1 MTPEHFDA
9 VIVGSGFGG
18 SVMAYRLAEAGM
30 RVCLLER
37 GKPYPPGSFPRTP
50 REFRAAFWDPSEG
63 LQGLWDAWS
72 FKGIGALVSSGL
84 GGGSLVYANVLL
96 RKDERWFVREDLAR
110 GGYEYWPVTRSDLDP
125 HYARVERAIGVET
138 YPYAE
143 DTLKTRAFRD
153 AAARLGLEWALPPLA
168 VTFSKPGLGPV
179 TGEPIDAPNLHGRT
193 RQTCRLCGECII
205 GCNYGSKNTLD
216 YTYLSEARRLGAELR
231 TRCEVRGFGPRAGG
245 GYNVEFVR
253 HLPENEGQR
262 TDTRGLPVERLT
274 CDRLILSA
282 GALGTP
288 FLLLKNRA
296 RLPGLSQALGTRF
309 SGNGDLLTFATR
321 ASVQATGDSVPLD
334 PARGPTITSRV
345 RVPDALDGG
354 PGRGFYVEE
363 AGLPAL
369 AVWLLQM
376 ADAARGL
383 RRAAAFA
390 VRWIRRRLGLDPRS
404 DLGTDL
410 SALLGSCSLSAGSL
424 PLLGMG
430 RDVPDGRMFLQ
441 EGWLEIAWQ
450 MRHSRGFF
458 ETLRSTMQDI
468 AGAMGAEFLD
478 DPLWY
483 LGRVV
488 TVHPL
493 GGCPM
498 GRNAAEG
505 VVDARGEAFGHP
517 GLYAADGSVMPG
529 PVGPNPSLTIAAL
542 ADRFADGIVESWRK
556 QRPAC

>member
-1 MTPEHFDA
+1 MSPERFDA

-50 REFRAAFWDPSEG
+50 REFKAAFWDPSEG

-72 FKGIGALVSSGL
+72 FKGIGAVVSSGL
-84 GGGSLVYANVLL
+84 GGGSLIYANVLL
-96 RKDERWFVREDLAR
+96 RKDERWFVREDLAQ
-110 GGYEYWPVTRSDLDP
+110 GGFEHWPVTRSDLDP
-125 HYARVERAIGVET
+125 HYDRVERAIGVET

-143 DTLKTRAFRD
+143 DTPKTRAFRD
-153 AAARLGLEWALPPLA
+153 AASRLGLDWALPPLA

-179 TGEPIDAPNLHGRT
+179 AGEPIDAPNLHGRT

-231 TRCEVRGFGPRAGG
+231 ARCEVRAFGPRAGG
-245 GYNVEFVR
+245 GYDVEVVR
-253 HLPENEGQR
+253 HLPENEGR
-262 TDTRGLPVERLT
+262 RFDTRGLPVERLSG
-274 CDRLILSA
+274 DRLILCA

-288 FLLLKNRA
+288 YLLLRNRG

-309 SGNGDLLTFATR
+309 SGNGDLLTFALR
-321 ASVQATGDSVPLD
+321 ASVPLD
-334 PARGPTITSRV
+334 PVRGPTITSRV
-345 RVPDALDGG
+345 RVPDAADGG
-354 PGRGFYVEE
+354 SGRGFYVED

-369 AVWLLQM
+369 AAWLLQM
-376 ADAARGL
+376 ADSAGGL
-383 RRAAAFA
+383 RRALAFA
-390 VRWIRRRLGLDPRS
+390 VRWISHQLGFDPRS
-404 DLGTDL
+404 DLSADL
-410 SALLGSCSLSAGSL
+410 SALLGRCSLSAGSL

-430 RDVPDGRMFLQ
+430 RDVPDGRMFLE

-450 MRHSRGFF
+450 MRRSRDFL
-458 ETLRSTMQDI
+458 ERLRSTMRDI
-468 AGAMGAEFLD
+468 AGAMGAGFLD

-505 VVDARGEAFGHP
+505 VVDAWGEVFGHP

-542 ADRFADGIVESWRK
+542 ADRFADRIVAGWRK
-556 QRPAC
+556 QRPAH